1 MFLGSGDLRN
11 ALLTVAKL
19 TDAYKKLNIHFSDDT
34 DIVTARNILL
44 VHIMLSNDFDPEN
57 SEDMDFIWDIWY
69 SLQWT
74 EGTRKRFID
83 NVDQLLSMPWTD
95 GSKFIISDSQSIGI
109 VQNILHFWLD
119 MGSRQMNPQTAKLIL
134 SNR

>member
-74 EGTRKRFID
+74 EGTRKRCID
-83 NVDQLLSMPWTD
+83 NVDQ
-95 GSKFIISDSQSIGI
+95 I
-109 VQNILHFWLD
+109 
-119 MGSRQMNPQTAKLIL
+119 
-134 SNR
+134 